1 MASANVVAGPWTRR
15 RPKRSP
21 ILRRNDPTPE
31 GVARFSEAW
40 ARRRHE
46 QEVAQVE
53 EAGVRRTPELLILLA
68 IFEQLDHEQRHAAH
82 CRIASYCRDPETG
95 WIASAALTLLGR

>member
-1 MASANVVAGPWTRR
+1 MPPANVVAGPWTRR

-21 ILRRNDPTPE
+21 RLGRDDPTPE
-31 GVARFSEAW
+31 GVAIFAEAW

-46 QEVAQVE
+46 QKVAQVE

-82 CRIASYCRDPETG
+82 CRIASYCSRPETE